1 MFNKPKGSDR
11 MKAGDRV
18 KTPRFLTVRIQEVFE
33 NEKDANTAGYVEPTH
48 YDHDEEYD
56 ILGKHTGLNRMQFA
70 AIRK

>member
-1 MFNKPKGSDR
+1 

-33 NEKDANTAGYVEPTH
+33 NAKDAHTAGYVEPTH
-48 YDHDEEYD
+48 YDNDTEPYD